1 MAADGAPGPAT
12 YSEAA
17 FDRFG
22 PLDPAPSLTIQSGD
36 VRVSD
41 PIVMRAARIDGGVL
55 VSASRSAN
63 LASTPDDRLPVVAV
77 DHDGTIR
84 WSRCLDGN
92 RELQTVVAAPEHRP
106 TNALVFVLT
115 ANAPDLQ
122 FRIVQLSLANGSEQ
136 PTFAAAMRSVGVD
149 ADDLAHFAV
158 ADVTDRYA
166 LLVDSFARD
175 ETYERAVR
183 YDLVADI
190 AIDVGVPAELLQ
202 EPPRR
207 PCSGGLQPSLSISG
221 DVIVSEFTSD
231 VVSGAVESIGT
242 GAVVARWH
250 DGTWSSEPTLLADT
264 VGVRPGFACEDS
276 PTARVLRGVDALGQ
290 VRWTDPDLTHP
301 GADDIGWYVD
311 GDVAVGQ
318 VCSRRIVDE
327 CDRFDLVGLDP
338 ATGEIQWTQPGL
350 RLVAG
355 DPADGFVLV
364 WAEIMGETLEP
375 PGWVLLD
382 DRTGREVPGQRWD
395 DPELFTLYPS
405 REVSG
410 FNHTARAGGLVLVVK
425 GDQVEV
431 WYPKGTGGDPR
442 SVVLP

>member
-17 FDRFG
+17 FDRFD

-55 VSASRSAN
+55 VSASRSPN
-63 LASTPDDRLPVVAV
+63 LPSTPDDRLPVVAV

-92 RELQTVVAAPEHRP
+92 RELQTVVAAPAHR
-106 TNALVFVLT
+106 
-115 ANAPDLQ
+115 
-122 FRIVQLSLANGSEQ
+122 
-136 PTFAAAMRSVGVD
+136 
-149 ADDLAHFAV
+149 
-158 ADVTDRYA
+158 
-166 LLVDSFARD
+166 
-175 ETYERAVR
+175 
-183 YDLVADI
+183 
-190 AIDVGVPAELLQ
+190 
-202 EPPRR
+202 
-207 PCSGGLQPSLSISG
+207 PSLSISG
-221 DVIVSEFTSD
+221 DVLVSELTSD

-250 DGTWSSEPTLLADT
+250 DGTWSS
-264 VGVRPGFACEDS
+264 
-276 PTARVLRGVDALGQ
+276 
-290 VRWTDPDLTHP
+290 
-301 GADDIGWYVD
+301 
-311 GDVAVGQ
+311 
-318 VCSRRIVDE
+318 
-327 CDRFDLVGLDP
+327 
-338 ATGEIQWTQPGL
+338 
-350 RLVAG
+350 
-355 DPADGFVLV
+355 
-364 WAEIMGETLEP
+364 ETLEP

-410 FNHTARAGGLVLVVK
+410 FNRTARAGGLVIVVK